1 MYLRFC
7 KGTNYNL
14 KNKHQ
19 LLTKTLNTMKNFT
32 KLFVAVVTGI
42 FAFSC
47 VTDTTDDLGVNIET
61 GKGKGNTQVT
71 LSLEQ
76 SRTQLGAKAEGLYP
90 VYWSEGDA
98 IAINGAI
105 SAPLAAE
112 YAGAPSADFHFG
124 EQELVYPY
132 CVVYPAPEA
141 VAIEDETTEEPST
154 EPVLPENTFPVTFA
168 NVQPYTVGTF
178 APKSAPMYAYAVE
191 PAEGEAV
198 APIQMNHLT
207 GVLRLAVKGDVTLA
221 SMTVAA
227 EGKIAGTFLVDCKSG
242 TLTAHE
248 EALNNITVVLPEGGL
263 KLSATEATPIYVAVP
278 AGEHGIYTIT
288 LVSDALAD
296 NTMVVRFNSDFHKVE
311 PGVVKEFGEITFTPN
326 AASGQEG
333 ELVIVNAAQMKRL
346 AQLSEV
352 GQLSGVT
359 KVTIGATIDM
369 SGVADWHGIELLPS
383 HIVFDGGSDKGYEI
397 SGLKAPLFGATAAT
411 IKNVKLTNVA
421 IVETEET
428 MVGAI
433 ARRFDGKMTNCEASG
448 ALEMNNTTFDTTASL
463 KMYDVITIGGLVGL
477 ATNAT
482 IEDCKSYVN
491 VTIKSVAAEAE
502 EPYIGVGGAIG
513 AAHTLTSLTN
523 VDNYGNVVLD
533 VREEK
538 IYSHTGGVI
547 GQMAPIS
554 TDEANAPDVKVMTKC
569 DNYGT
574 ITTTA
579 ETTGLSSARIGGI
592 TGYMTRGITNFS
604 DNHNY
609 GAITCNDASGN
620 RNVGGIVG
628 GHNWSPIDNCT
639 NNAPITN
646 IGAAGATRLGGIIAG
661 DVLFAITNCT
671 NNVEGVIKNSGELS
685 GSNNVYAGGIAA
697 SDLTIT
703 NDDYAAYDLKAE
715 NCYVSNCHN
724 KAEIIH
730 DGTCKSIFLA
740 GIVAR
745 TTSATISNCTNTA
758 AVKHL
763 GISTGNTYVAGICAL
778 QCNSVD
784 KCTNSAAITIG
795 GDELVPT
802 GGYLYLSGLVGD
814 VKGSITNCEN
824 SGAVTLAGDANST
837 TKFSTINVAGI
848 TRGSYGKIANTKN
861 SGSITVKDIA
871 TGTLKVAGIVNML
884 YTTTDDYSK
893 GEWKDVE
900 NSGNITFDNVTGW
913 TGNTNCY
920 IGGLASYILQSGSDL
935 TAENRVELRNWTN
948 KGNITA
954 TNFAPGLASGK
965 DGRTILGGCFGHYTI
980 SWFDLNNCDN
990 EGNLNI
996 EIAAASHTFIGGI
1009 AGFLNQSGTIADT
1022 TCSMLNCNNSG
1033 AVTVNTVART
1043 DTAATAFAGEGLVV
1057 GGLFGE
1063 WYVQQATLQ
1072 PITLTNCN
1080 NSGAVTLKGTLMA
1093 PKTSR
1098 HVVGGVSA
1106 DHYSN
1111 GTFINCHNSGA
1122 VGVVGTAATTG
1133 GMVDANNLQV
1143 GGVTAYYHPY
1153 RQNADQIGEWIGCT
1167 NTGNISI
1174 KNIKIAS
1181 YVMIGGVLGYNQNRG
1196 AGSTNF
1202 KDCGNSG
1209 ELLMENVS
1217 ATANSFEMAGIV
1229 AYNHDSEAAFTGE
1242 VVNTGNII
1250 AKNVTTMASK
1260 TYIGGI
1266 LGYTVM
1272 PIANAKSYCDIEALG
1287 LKGKVGMIMG
1297 IPYASATKA
1306 TNCSVGGSI
1315 AFDSKEDNDPS
1326 GDLILVPNFQ
1336 SIAGNWYEHI
1346 YTDETTQA
1354 IAEGDGCSLLAEKPA
1369 LPTYTPAE

>member
-1 MYLRFC
+1 M
-7 KGTNYNL
+7 
-14 KNKHQ
+14 KN
-19 LLTKTLNTMKNFT
+19 LTKIFMA
-32 KLFVAVVTGI
+32 VAVAM

-47 VTDTTDDLGVNIET
+47 VADSTEDLGVKIEA
-61 GKGKGNTQVT
+61 GKGGGNTTVT
-71 LSLEQ
+71 LSLEE

-124 EQELVYPY
+124 EQVLAYPY

-141 VAIEDETTEEPST
+141 IAIEDESTEEPGE
-154 EPVLPENTFPVTFA
+154 EPTTPEPTPEPTLPENTYPVTFA
-168 NVQPYTVGTF
+168 NMQPYTVGTF

-221 SMTVAA
+221 SVTVAA
-227 EGKIAGTFLVDCKSG
+227 EGKIAGTFLIDCKTG

-248 EALNNITVVLPEGGL
+248 EAVNNITVVLPEGGL

-359 KVTIGATIDM
+359 KVTVGATIDM

-411 IKNVKLTNVA
+411 IKNVKLTDVA
-421 IVETEET
+421 IVETADVK
-428 MVGAI
+428 VGAI
-433 ARRFDGKMTNCEASG
+433 ARRFDGTMTNCSAAG
-448 ALEMNNTTFDTTASL
+448 TLEMNNTEFNSSTTNKFD
-463 KMYDVITIGGLVGL
+463 IINIGGLVGQ
-477 ATNAT
+477 AGNAT
-482 IEDCKSYVN
+482 FENCENRVN
-491 VTIKSVAAEAE
+491 VTIKSATVPTLTTYMA
-502 EPYIGVGGAIG
+502 VGGAIG
-513 AAHTLTSLTN
+513 GVHTLSSLTN
-523 VDNYGNVVLD
+523 VDNYGVITID
-533 VREEK
+533 VRHEK
-538 IYSHTGGVI
+538 VMYVHAAGVV
-547 GQMAPIS
+547 GQMISYS
-554 TDEANAPDVKVMTKC
+554 TDVATAPDVKVVTKC
-569 DNYGT
+569 DNHGT
-574 ITTTA
+574 VTTTA
-579 ETTGLSSARIGGI
+579 ESTGLSSSTYAGI
-592 TGYMTRGITNFS
+592 AAVMTRGITNFS

-609 GAITCNDASGN
+609 GALTCYDASGN

-628 GHNWSPIDNCT
+628 THSWSPIDNCT

-646 IGAAGATRLGGIIAG
+646 NGAAGATRLGGIIAG

-671 NNVEGVIKNSGELS
+671 NNVEGVIKNSGVLS

-697 SDLTIT
+697 SDLAIT
-703 NDDYAAYDLKAE
+703 NEDYAAYELKAE
-715 NCYVSNCHN
+715 NCYVTNCHN

-730 DGTCKSIFLA
+730 EGTCKSIFLA

-763 GISTGNTYVAGICAL
+763 GVSTGNTYVAGICGL
-778 QCNSVD
+778 QCSSVD
-784 KCTNSAAITIG
+784 KCTNSGAVTIG

-814 VKGSITNCEN
+814 IKGSITNCEN
-824 SGAVTLAGDANST
+824 SGAVTLKGDASSA
-837 TKFSTINVAGI
+837 TKFTIYVAGI
-848 TRGSYGKIANTKN
+848 ARGSYGRIANTKN

-871 TGTLKVAGIVNML
+871 ASPLNVAGIVNKL
-884 YTTTDDYSK
+884 YTTTDDNSK

-948 KGNITA
+948 KGDITA

-1022 TCSMLNCNNSG
+1022 TCSMLNCDNSG

-1063 WYVQQATLQ
+1063 WYVQQTTLQ

-1122 VGVVGTAATTG
+1122 VGVEGTAAAG
-1133 GMVDANNLQV
+1133 GMVNANNLQV
-1143 GGVTAYYHPY
+1143 GGVAAYFHPY
-1153 RQNADQIGEWIGCT
+1153 KQNADQIGEWIGCT
-1167 NTGNISI
+1167 NTGKVYI
-1174 KNIKIAS
+1174 KNIKLAS
-1181 YVMIGGVLGYNQNRG
+1181 YVMVGGVLGYNQDRG
-1196 AGSTNF
+1196 ASSTNF

-1217 ATANSFEMAGIV
+1217 ATASSFEMGGIV
-1229 AYNHDSEAAFTGE
+1229 AYNADPQSAFTGE
-1242 VVNTGNII
+1242 FVNTGNII
-1250 AKNVTTMASK
+1250 AKNVATKADK

-1266 LGYTVM
+1266 LGYTVK

-1297 IPYASATKA
+1297 IAYASGTKA

-1315 AFDSKEDNDPS
+1315 AFDTKEDNDPS

-1346 YTDETTQA
+1346 YTTEVTQA

>member
-1 MYLRFC
+1 M
-7 KGTNYNL
+7 
-14 KNKHQ
+14 KN
-19 LLTKTLNTMKNFT
+19 LTKIFMA
-32 KLFVAVVTGI
+32 VAVAM

-47 VTDTTDDLGVNIET
+47 VADSTEDLGVNIEA
-61 GKGKGNTQVT
+61 GKGGGNTTVT
-71 LSLEQ
+71 LSLEE

-124 EQELVYPY
+124 EQELAYPY

-141 VAIEDETTEEPST
+141 IAIEDESTEEPGE
-154 EPVLPENTFPVTFA
+154 EPTTPEPTPEPTLPENTYPVTFA
-168 NVQPYTVGTF
+168 NMQPYTVGTF
-178 APKSAPMYAYAVE
+178 APKSAPMYAYAVA
-191 PAEGEAV
+191 PAEGEVA

-227 EGKIAGTFLVDCKSG
+227 EGKIAGTFLIDCKSG

-248 EALNNITVVLPEGGL
+248 EAVNNITVVLPEGGL

-359 KVTIGATIDM
+359 KVTVGATIDM

-433 ARRFDGKMTNCEASG
+433 ARRLDGKMTNCEASG

-592 TGYMTRGITNFS
+592 AGYITRGITNFS

-609 GAITCNDASGN
+609 GALTCNDASGG

-646 IGAAGATRLGGIIAG
+646 NGAAGATRLGGIIAG

-671 NNVEGVIKNSGELS
+671 NNAEGVIKNSGLLP
-685 GSNNVYAGGIAA
+685 GNNNLYAGGIAA
-697 SDLTIT
+697 SDLAIT
-703 NDDYAAYDLKAE
+703 NEDYAAYELKAE
-715 NCYVSNCHN
+715 NCYVTNCHN
-724 KAEIIH
+724 KAEIVH

-763 GISTGNTYVAGICAL
+763 GVSTGNTYVAGICGL

-784 KCTNSAAITIG
+784 KCTNSGAISIG
-795 GDELVPT
+795 GDKVPT
-802 GGYLYLSGLVGD
+802 SGYLYLSGLVGD

-824 SGAVTLAGDANST
+824 SGAVTLKGDANST

-848 TRGSYGKIANTKN
+848 ARGSYGRIANTKN

-871 TGTLKVAGIVNML
+871 AGTLKVAGIVNML

-920 IGGLASYILQSGSDL
+920 IGGLAGHLTASGSGF
-935 TAENRVELRNWTN
+935 TTENRPELLNWKN

-954 TNFAPGLASGK
+954 TNFAPGLGSGK
-965 DGRTILGGCFGHYTI
+965 DGRTILGGCFGQYTLTY
-980 SWFDLNNCDN
+980 FDLNNCDN
-990 EGNLNI
+990 EGTLNI

-1009 AGFLNQSGTIADT
+1009 SGFKNQGTAIADSS
-1022 TCSMLNCNNSG
+1022 CMIQNCDNRG

-1043 DTAATAFAGEGLVV
+1043 DTAATSFAGEGLVV

-1063 WYVQQATLQ
+1063 WYVQQATQ
-1072 PITLTNCN
+1072 QNITMQNCN
-1080 NSGAVTLKGTLMA
+1080 NSGAVTLKGALMA

-1098 HVVGGVSA
+1098 HAVGGISA
-1106 DHYSN
+1106 DHYSD

-1122 VGVVGTAATTG
+1122 VGVEGVVATA
-1133 GMVDANNLQV
+1133 DAKVSVNNISV
-1143 GGVTAYYHPY
+1143 GGVTAYFHPY
-1153 RQNADQIGEWIGCT
+1153 KQDATQIGKWIGCT
-1167 NTGNISI
+1167 NTGKVYV
-1174 KNIKIAS
+1174 KNINAAAHIL
-1181 YVMIGGVLGYNQNRG
+1181 VGGILGYNQERKT
-1196 AGSTNF
+1196 SKSHF
-1202 KDCGNSG
+1202 EDCGNSG
-1209 ELLMENVS
+1209 EISIENIKTGDS
-1217 ATANSFEMAGIV
+1217 NSFGVGGIIG
-1229 AYNHDSEAAFTGE
+1229 YTNDNEATFSGNF
-1242 VVNTGNII
+1242 VNTGNIAI
-1250 AKNVTTMASK
+1250 KKTSAAK

-1266 LGYTVM
+1266 FGTTNK

-1297 IPYASATKA
+1297 IAYADATKA
-1306 TNCSVGGSI
+1306 TNCGVGGSI
-1315 AFDSKEDNDPS
+1315 AFDTTEDNDPS
-1326 GDLILVPNFQ
+1326 GDLILVPDFQ
-1336 SIAGNWYEHI
+1336 SIAGNWYERI
-1346 YTDETTQA
+1346 YTTDVTQA

-1369 LPTYTPAE
+1369 LPTYTPAQ